1 MARKRGSV
9 ADLTLAKPGTP
20 AAVRGPTD
28 APQPWRTT
36 GINLPADILA
46 LMKAVAMKRARDRG
60 GRASVSSVVTE
71 LVRANRAELEKEAGE
86 YLEMAR
92 KGLL

>member
-9 ADLTLAKPGTP
+9 ADLTLAKPG
-20 AAVRGPTD
+20 
-28 APQPWRTT
+28 APPSKQADKSQPQRTT
-36 GINLPADILA
+36 GVNLPADVHA

-71 LVRANRAELEKEAGE
+71 LVRDNRAALEKEAGE
-86 YLEMAR
+86 YLEMVR